1 MRSDRDLPGSNAPQI
16 GAPAGQRLVIS
27 LESLDR
33 RTGIVVHELTHQ
45 FAFDIVPG
53 TSRVA
58 PVLIEGLAEH
68 QRGAWTAE
76 DLRRTRDAVA
86 AGAIP
91 SMATLAETDHH
102 WAHAV
107 FDFVAVQHGSEGVR
121 RLLFALRAHETLV
134 QAVPMAFGITQRSVR
149 SGAPRLRDGQVR
161 PALTVA
167 LHLDLNA
174 KLHDPLRRQAE
185 ERRGANRVARHQD
198 EQLLAPH
205 RHPSPVASR

>member
-1 MRSDRDLPGSNAPQI
+1 MPIVLVRRERDLPATDGPIDPGGQ
-16 GAPAGQRLVIS
+16 AGQRIVIS

-33 RTGIVVHELTHQ
+33 RTGILVHELTHQ

-58 PVLIEGLAEH
+58 PFVIEGLAEH
-68 QRGAWTAE
+68 QRGAWNTS

-91 SMATLAETDHH
+91 SVATLGNSDSH

-107 FDFVAVQHGSEGVR
+107 FDFVAARRGEEGVR

-134 QAVPMAFGITQRSVR
+134 QAVPTAFGFAQDQFDREFRNYVM
-149 SGAPRLRDGQVR
+149 LRFGS
-161 PALTVA
+161 A
-167 LHLDLNA
+167 
-174 KLHDPLRRQAE
+174 
-185 ERRGANRVARHQD
+185 
-198 EQLLAPH
+198 
-205 RHPSPVASR
+205 